1 MTSKNRQRRVCVAS
15 QKGGVGK
22 TTVVLNLA
30 HAVAKRGWRTL
41 VIDTDPQG
49 GVGLSLSKRTAEAP
63 GLAQYA
69 SGSTPLEGVIIQTK
83 LEALS
88 VLPVGRLAMQDTP
101 GFGAVLESGALL
113 SGLMQQTEG
122 RYEVVFIDTPSGFSA
137 ITLGALRAC
146 AAVISPVQ
154 AEPLA
159 ARSLSQLLEVLGALR
174 NEGVPVELLGI
185 VVTML
190 QARVDKSLGIA
201 DELWAQLGDR
211 VFQTSIPRDPSFL
224 EASAAGVPLGLLS
237 RRPTTASSAFEQLAL
252 EVEARLHLIPT
263 EEAYGPVS
271 LVD

>member
-1 MTSKNRQRRVCVAS
+1 MTPRNQQRRVCVAS

-30 HAVAKRGWRTL
+30 HAIARRGWRTL

-49 GVGLSLSKRTAEAP
+49 GVGLSLSKRTAAAP

-69 SGSTPLEGVIIQTK
+69 AGAAALDQVIIQTK
-83 LEALS
+83 LEALA

-101 GFGAVLESGALL
+101 GFGGVLENGALL
-113 SGLMQQTEG
+113 AGLMQQTEG
-122 RYEVVFIDTPSGFSA
+122 RFDVVFLDTPSGFSA
-137 ITLGALRAC
+137 ITLGAMRAC
-146 AAVISPVQ
+146 GAVLSPVQ

-159 ARSLSQLLEVLGALR
+159 ARSLSHLLEVLGALR
-174 NEGVPVELLGI
+174 NEGVAIELLGI

-190 QARVDKSLGIA
+190 QARVDKSLSIA

-211 VFQTSIPRDPSFL
+211 VFQTSIPRDAAFL

-237 RRPTTASSAFEQLAL
+237 RRPSTASAAFEALAL
-252 EVEARLHLIPT
+252 EVEARLHLISN